1 MIQTLIDITGTLGWS
16 SLAHSL
22 IQGGI
27 AQVLGTSLI
36 AAAFHP
42 VTLTVGVLAGLLF
55 FGAGRILSN
64 HHVPVAQHHRSPE
77 VSVIS
82 IEVVSV
88 HIL

>member
-1 MIQTLIDITGTLGWS
+1 MNTLIEVTGTLGWS

-42 VTLTVGVLAGLLF
+42 VTLTVGALAGLLF

-64 HHVPVAQHHRSPE
+64 RNSPVEKHHRSPE
-77 VSVIS
+77 FSVIS

-88 HIL
+88 HLL

>member
-1 MIQTLIDITGTLGWS
+1 MNTLIDITGTLGWS
-16 SLAHSL
+16 SLAHSI

-27 AQVLGTSLI
+27 AQLFGTSLI

-42 VTLTVGVLAGLLF
+42 VTLTVGALVGLLF

-64 HHVPVAQHHRSPE
+64 HHSPVEKHHRSPE

-82 IEVVSV
+82 IEVISV
-88 HIL
+88 HVL

>member
-16 SLAHSL
+16 SLVHSL

-27 AQVLGTSLI
+27 ASIFGTPLI

-42 VTLTVGVLAGLLF
+42 VTLGIGALAGLFF
-55 FGAGRILSN
+55 FGAGRMLSN
-64 HHVPVAQHHRSPE
+64 HHSPVAKHHRSPE

-88 HIL
+88 HLL